1 MKKFFLLLFL
11 GIQFTTFAQKDSL
24 QLGDRYAEDQIYL
37 QVSYNQFYKQ
47 PQVVGKSNF
56 SYGFSTGFLK
66 DILLNKKG
74 TIAFALGVGYGFDS
88 FNHKLKVAELN
99 NETIFSVDN
108 LITSN
113 KLSIH
118 NIEFPIQLRWRTS
131 TANKYNFWR
140 IYTGFKISYNFLN
153 TFSYEEPTTSISLK
167 NSRFFN
173 QWQYG
178 LSLSAGYDLFNVYV
192 YYGLTPILKN
202 AFIGEEKIA
211 TKILKFG
218 LVFYLL

>member
-1 MKKFFLLLFL
+1 MKKYFLLLFL
-11 GIQFTTFAQKDSL
+11 GIQFTTLAQKDSL
-24 QLGDRYAEDQIYL
+24 QLGDRYAEDQVYL
-37 QVSYNQFYKQ
+37 HTSYNQFYNQ
-47 PQVVGKSNF
+47 PQIVGKSNF

-66 DILLNKKG
+66 DILLNKRG

-88 FNHKLKVAELN
+88 FNHKLKVATVN

-108 LITSN
+108 SITSN

-118 NIEFPIQLRWRTS
+118 NVEFPIQFRWRTS

-140 IYTGFKISYNFLN
+140 VYTGFRISYNFLN
-153 TFSYEEPTTSISLK
+153 TFSYEEATSSISLK
-167 NSRFFN
+167 NSAFFN

-192 YYGLTPILKN
+192 YYGLTPVLKN

>member
-1 MKKFFLLLFL
+1 MKKYFLLLFL
-11 GIQFTTFAQKDSL
+11 GIQFTTLAQKDSL

-37 QVSYNQFYKQ
+37 QISYNQFYNQ
-47 PQVVGKSNF
+47 PQTVGKSNF
-56 SYGFSTGFLK
+56 SYGVSTGFLK
-66 DILLNKKG
+66 DISLNKKG
-74 TIAFALGVGYGFDS
+74 TLAFALGVGYGFDS

-108 LITSN
+108 SITSN
-113 KLSIH
+113 RLSIH
-118 NIEFPIQLRWRTS
+118 NIEFPIQFRWRTS
-131 TANKYNFWR
+131 TANKYSFWR
-140 IYTGFKISYNFLN
+140 IHTGFRISYNFLN

-167 NSRFFN
+167 NSVFFN